1 MSFFTKVKWI
11 LGVLMI
17 FMLVLATNLI
27 DRSNFIKVRES
38 VISIY
43 EDRLVASDLI
53 LKMNNALHQKKIDVL
68 VDDSTY
74 ERSQHQDFRSAF
86 QGALKLFET
95 TKLTRNEAAIF
106 KDLQQNYEVLLD
118 QLNAHESQDAL
129 QSSIEK
135 LNDNLIQLKEIQLIE
150 GRKQLTKGQKA
161 VDTVELF
168 TQIEIYFLIV
178 LAIAV
183 QVIIMYQPRKK

>member
-53 LKMNNALHQKKIDVL
+53 LKMNNALHQKKIAVL
-68 VDDSTY
+68 VDDTTY

-86 QGALKLFET
+86 EGALKLFET
-95 TKLTRNEAAIF
+95 TKLTRNEADIF
-106 KDLQQNYEVLLD
+106 KALQQNYGVLLD
-118 QLNAHESQDAL
+118 QLNAHESQEAL
-129 QSSIEK
+129 RSSIEK